1 MDDSINAL
9 KSACVEPI
17 NLNEIE
23 RLLRIF
29 PLDMHITDNFN
40 RSYMI
45 IAYLLRCIDDDN
57 NQRLFDIIFNAL
69 PEDQNY
75 LFNGY
80 TISEIALISRR
91 IDFFEYLVSKI
102 GFNVSLDSQRLA
114 MDDLWYHFDSPEYI
128 LKLLKSGFDIQSL
141 NNSNHSMIH
150 SLIENGENELFDIF
164 IENKIQINSKDRHN
178 KLPLHITIKFSD
190 YDKAVKLINNG
201 AIINYTPGEIYMPL
215 LFYAIKEHNI
225 ECIELLL
232 NNGASLTDTYEEKDI
247 LLYAIEKRIIVKI
260 IDLLVKK
267 GANVN
272 RIYEDNDTILHRA
285 SYNNHYDALI
295 YFVSNKIHIN
305 TYSRSNFSP
314 LHTFLATHDRN
325 IGHDKVCE
333 ITTLFL
339 ENGADI
345 NDKTSYN
352 QTPLHYA
359 IDTRN
364 IKLCQLLL
372 EKGAIISTD
381 IIDDL
386 PEEEIHIRRQSGLEF
401 TLYDRNII
409 DCIIETPVPEI
420 IEMMFN
426 QGLELPDD
434 YRHIK
439 SRMIFFRSPE
449 NIERCRI
456 LLNDIYHNQQKK
468 RLSLEQ
474 LCFMSVINKNIEY
487 ENIVPKYIINANIEF
502 FQNII
507 SFHPYIMIFQL
518 KLRKNEKR
526 TSISE
531 LPDDDSNKH
540 TRLH

>member
-114 MDDLWYHFDSPEYI
+114 MDDLWDHLDDIEYI
-128 LKLLKSGFDIQSL
+128 LRLLKLGFDIQSL
-141 NNSNHSMIH
+141 VNSDRKMLHLVVEYGSD
-150 SLIENGENELFDIF
+150 ELFNVF
-164 IENKIQINSKDRHN
+164 IENKIQINAKSTDNH
-178 KLPLHITIKFSD
+178 LPLHKAIKHSNHGRA
-190 YDKAVKLINNG
+190 KILIENG
-201 AIINYTPGEIYMPL
+201 AIINYAPGEIYMPL
-215 LFYAIKEHNI
+215 LFYAVKYHTL
-225 ECIELLL
+225 ECVKLLL
-232 NNGASLTDTYEEKDI
+232 NNGASITDIHEEKDI
-247 LLYAIEKRIIVKI
+247 LYYAIKQRVRVSIIQ
-260 IDLLVKK
+260 LLVEK
-267 GANVN
+267 GANIN
-272 RIYEDNDTILHRA
+272 HRYANNTTIAHCAANENGYEVITYFILK
-285 SYNNHYDALI
+285 
-295 YFVSNKIHIN
+295 KIHIN
-305 TYSRSNFSP
+305 TYSDNRFSP
-314 LHTFLATHDRN
+314 FLSFLAEYHSPTD
-325 IGHDKVCE
+325 HDKVCE
-333 ITTLFL
+333 IALLFL
-339 ENGADI
+339 ENGADV
-345 NDKTSYN
+345 NDKNSYN
-352 QTPLHYA
+352 LTPLHYA

-372 EKGAIISTD
+372 ERGAIISTEE
-381 IIDDL
+381 IDDL
-386 PEEEIHIRRQSGLEF
+386 VEEAKEQRRQEGLGF
-401 TLYDRNII
+401 MINNRNII
-409 DCIIETPVPEI
+409 DCIIETPIPEI
-420 IEMMFN
+420 IEIMFN

-434 YRHIK
+434 YSYNEK
-439 SRMIFFRSPE
+439 RMIYYRNPE
-449 NIERCRI
+449 NRERCRI

-474 LCFMSVINKNIEY
+474 LCFMTVIYKKIEY
-487 ENIVPKYIINANIEF
+487 ERIVPKYIIKGNMEF

-507 SFHPYIMIFQL
+507 SFHPYIMLFQL
-518 KLRKNEKR
+518 RLRKNEKR

-531 LPDDDSNKH
+531 LPDDNHNKL
-540 TRLH
+540 TRLQ